1 MGFWDSATNFF
12 GGNKTDNTSEPDY
25 EYEGEDG
32 GGEVDQS
39 AFKDRKPAKL
49 LSAGDVVYNEVLL
62 VTQNGIY
69 DINDFVVEI
78 NIYEDMFS
86 PCLHGNIVIRDTKN
100 LIEKV
105 PLVGDEILTLD
116 INTPELA
123 GENAQNFDP
132 TNNIQRSFGVY
143 AIKNRTLSNEDKEQ
157 LFVMHFMSLE
167 GIRDNVTYLCQK
179 YEGTTD
185 SIVQK
190 IFDES
195 FKDIPKYVNEA
206 NKDNPDGS
214 PKAEIYIGDTP
225 HVSKV
230 SFLPPMWTP
239 FQIFNYLAKRSLGTE
254 NPEAPTFLFYET
266 TKAYYFMSVSG
277 LIKTQL
283 DNGFVQNKFKYRK
296 RQYAEQIG
304 PDALRAGYEHIEDF
318 EFLTNVDIIQGQDLG
333 HFASSLATLDMV
345 NKEFVP
351 TIYDHGFDFQKYPHL
366 GNYKSSPH
374 NTVPTKDEKKYNSI
388 FPVNTIRSS
397 DSKIFVESIHKG
409 VLDSSDD
416 DLMNLHPEKYVQQRN
431 SLLSDI
437 TTLKVKVTVPGRTNM
452 EVGQIVDLD
461 YPSATSGRDGSTPE
475 EIRDQWVSG
484 YYMITAIH
492 HHITKLRH
500 NAICELAKDSYL
512 NELVS
517 VSESAPTEQAPATN
531 NTNPP
536 AANTNPPAAPTN

>member
-1 MGFWDSATNFF
+1 MGFIDSIL
-12 GGNKTDNTSEPDY
+12 GNDYDESEAAYQGDTVP
-25 EYEGEDG
+25 
-32 GGEVDQS
+32 VDES
-39 AFKDRKPAKL
+39 AFKERKPAKL

-78 NIYEDMFS
+78 NIYEDLFS

-100 LIEKV
+100 LIEKI

-123 GENAQNFDP
+123 GPNAANFDP

-157 LFVMHFMSLE
+157 LFTMHFMSLE

-179 YEGTTD
+179 YEGATD
-185 SIVQK
+185 EVVQK
-190 IFDES
+190 VFDET

-206 NKDNPDGS
+206 NKDKPDGA
-214 PKAEIYIGDTP
+214 PKAEIFIGDTP
-225 HVSKV
+225 HSSKI

-239 FQIFNYLAKRSLGTE
+239 FQVFNYLAKRSLGAE

-266 TKAYYFMSVSG
+266 TKSYYFMSVSG

-283 DNGFVQNKFKYRK
+283 DNGFIQNKFKYRK
-296 RQYAEQIG
+296 RQFDEQIG
-304 PDALRAGYEHIEDF
+304 PDALKAGYEHIEDF

-333 HFASSLATLDMV
+333 HFASSLATFDMV
-345 NKEFVP
+345 NKEFIP
-351 TIYDHGFDFQKYPHL
+351 TVYDHGFDFQKYPHL
-366 GNYKSSPH
+366 GNYKSSPSSV
-374 NTVPTKDEKKYNSI
+374 VPIKDEKKYNSI
-388 FPVNTIRSS
+388 FPPNVMRSS
-397 DSKIFVESIHKG
+397 DSKIFVESIHRG
-409 VLDSSDD
+409 VLDSSDE

-437 TTLKVKVTVPGRTNM
+437 STLKVKVTVPGRTNM

-461 YPSATSGRDGSTPE
+461 YPSAQSGRDTASPQ

-484 YYMITAIH
+484 YYIITAIH

-512 NELVS
+512 NELVT
-517 VSESAPTEQAPATN
+517 VTETAPAETPAPASGQP
-531 NTNPP
+531 TNPP
-536 AANTNPPAAPTN
+536 APTNTSPAPKS